1 MSKKLLKH
9 LLFFDSYSLLLNPS
23 YSYVFTTPY
32 HYSVSLLSPYLST
45 DVSIKMC
52 PSSCILLMTI
62 FGGKIQM
69 IPKNSCHHHRLIIH
83 PDRNGCF
90 LFAFFPGSLLIHAHT
105 CFHQSM
111 KVIVRLFSFLL
122 LHLSSS
128 HLEAR
133 RHRELFITYKQNFC
147 LYLVYNT
154 GRDPGL
160 HVH

>member
-1 MSKKLLKH
+1 MISLQCFSAISKH
-9 LLFFDSYSLLLNPS
+9 IFQYQNDSS
-23 YSYVFTTPY
+23 YIP
-32 HYSVSLLSPYLST
+32 
-45 DVSIKMC
+45 
-52 PSSCILLMTI
+52 LMTI

-83 PDRNGCF
+83 PDRNCCF

-160 HVH
+160 HVHQGGPTNKTYL